1 MSDKEVVTFG
11 EVMLRLSPPDRQR
24 IVEADSFKAVYG
36 GASANVAIALSYL
49 GKNARFVTSLPEN
62 AVGDACLNSIR
73 QHGVDVSSI
82 IRDPGRLGIY
92 FLEMGAMQR
101 GNKTIYDRNNS
112 AFATHDPE
120 GLDWEEI
127 FEDAEWFH
135 WTGIA
140 PAVSE
145 NAADSCLEAVKKAQE
160 MDVAVSCDINYRSKL
175 WNWGKSAE
183 EVMSEL
189 VQYVDVAIGNE
200 EDADKT
206 FGISAPG
213 TEVKK
218 GKIDPEGY
226 KKVHNDLRDRFPN
239 IKIVASTLRESISAN
254 HNKWSAVIS
263 DGESFYHSSKYDLT
277 HIVDRV
283 GGGDS
288 FAAGLIY
295 GLTTFEDKLEK
306 ALEFAVATSA
316 LKHSMYGDSP
326 KIQEEE
332 VETLMEGVTSGRI
345 SR

>member
-1 MSDKEVVTFG
+1 MVTFG

-24 IVEADSFKAVYG
+24 FVEANEFNALYG
-36 GASANVAIALSYL
+36 GAPANVAIALSYL
-49 GKNARFVTSLPEN
+49 GEDSRFVTRLPEN
-62 AVGDACLNSIR
+62 PLGDACLNSIR
-73 QHGVDVSSI
+73 QHGVDISKI
-82 IRDPGRLGIY
+82 LRGGDRLGIY

-101 GNKTIYDRNNS
+101 GNQTIYDRSNS
-112 AFATHDPE
+112 GFATIPHSE
-120 GLDWEEI
+120 LNWGEI
-127 FEDAEWFH
+127 FEDAKWLH

-145 NAADSCLEAVKKAQE
+145 NAADACLDAVKKAQE
-160 MDVAVSCDINYRSKL
+160 MDVTVSCDINYRSKL
-175 WNWGKSAE
+175 WNWGKGTE

-189 VQYVDVAIGNE
+189 VQYVDVAVGNE
-200 EDADKT
+200 EDIDKT
-206 FGISAPG
+206 FGIKAPG
-213 TEVKK
+213 TDVEK
-218 GKIDPEGY
+218 GKIKPEGY
-226 KKVHNDLRDRFPN
+226 QQVHDDFRERFSN
-239 IKIVASTLRESISAN
+239 LEIVASTLRESISAN

-263 DGESFYHSSKYDLT
+263 DGENFYHSSKYDLT

-295 GLTTFEDKLEK
+295 GLTNFEGNLEK

-326 KIQEEE
+326 KIQREE